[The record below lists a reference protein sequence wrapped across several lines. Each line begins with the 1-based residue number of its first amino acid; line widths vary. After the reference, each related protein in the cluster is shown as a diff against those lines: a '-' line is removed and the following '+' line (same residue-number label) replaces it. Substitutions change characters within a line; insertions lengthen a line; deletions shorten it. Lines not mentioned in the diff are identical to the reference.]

1 MIIKD
6 NYEAGD
12 IIQFIVI
19 VVAETLVTERLVT
32 GVGTR
37 QCNKVRLSSFKYE
50 LSSRVND
57 NDISTSQCDDIVQLI
72 LVSFKI
78 YAITLDGGPLET
90 RR

>member
-1 MIIKD
+1 M
-6 NYEAGD
+6 
-12 IIQFIVI
+12 
-19 VVAETLVTERLVT
+19 LVTERLVT

-57 NDISTSQCDDIVQLI
+57 NEYLLVSDDIVQLTLI

-78 YAITLDGGPLET
+78 YVITLDGGSLET
-90 RR
+90 RI